1 MCEPISASLALMA
14 AGTAAQMQGQKKAQK
29 AMSAAQE
36 AEATRQK
43 RLRGE
48 GEGIFNKSLGRLGA
62 ENQRSAIDQAGKK
75 RGEQM
80 AGAQD
85 ESAPIQID
93 QSGAAPNIINEDTSA
108 RVSDAT
114 SKARQRALA
123 EGFLGG
129 YNDVSLSNALEN
141 SRANQGIGVLNNMRQ
156 GSQGVLGLEMNNASM
171 AGDRWNN
178 IGKGL
183 STAGSLVG
191 LYGAMAPAAAATT
204 AGGTTASTLAA
215 ANDAAT
221 IADAGSIAS
230 TMNAY
235 SPLDYSFL
243 NGAYSPVTSQ
253 SIVPSFL
260 PNGMSATNSA
270 GSTIPSFLNKG
281 KGGLRF

>member
-1 MCEPISASLALMA
+1 
-14 AGTAAQMQGQKKAQK
+14 
-29 AMSAAQE
+29 
-36 AEATRQK
+36 
-43 RLRGE
+43 
-48 GEGIFNKSLGRLGA
+48 
-62 ENQRSAIDQAGKK
+62 
-75 RGEQM
+75 
-80 AGAQD
+80 
-85 ESAPIQID
+85 
-93 QSGAAPNIINEDTSA
+93 
-108 RVSDAT
+108 
-114 SKARQRALA
+114 
-123 EGFLGG
+123 
-129 YNDVSLSNALEN
+129 
-141 SRANQGIGVLNNMRQ
+141 
-156 GSQGVLGLEMNNASM
+156 MNNASM